1 MSQIVNIFEFTKF
14 RKYLAEYQEKRQELE
29 PAFSRTEFC
38 NQLGLPKTR
47 SYFNDVVQGKA
58 VTKGMLARF
67 IKVLGLKGKEAKY
80 FDAMVRFDQLK
91 NEVAREKALDEMMS
105 LNPNPQ
111 IIVDQDGYDLFSN
124 WYNVVIY
131 NLLEVLDV
139 NNDYSELA
147 SKIFPSVSE
156 KKIEHSMFLLQKMK
170 LVHQDDRGFWKATR
184 ESLTTVQQC
193 KDKMVMQYQKQ
204 CMELGRLALE
214 SAGKE
219 SRDMTT
225 MSFSVSN
232 RGRRMIDSE
241 VERFKNRV
249 RRIVTA
255 DKEKPTEVEHLNLH
269 VFSNIKR
276 EGV

>member
-1 MSQIVNIFEFTKF
+1 MSDFVNIFEFTKF
-14 RKYLAEYQEKRQELE
+14 RKFLAEYQEKRQESE
-29 PAFSRTEFC
+29 PGFSRTEFC

-80 FDAMVRFDQLK
+80 FEAMVRFDQLK

-105 LNPNPQ
+105 LNPNHQ
-111 IIVDQDGYDLFSN
+111 VIVDPDGYDLFSN

-131 NLLEVLDV
+131 NLLEVIDV
-139 NNDYSELA
+139 GDDYSELV
-147 SKIFPSVSE
+147 SKIFPPVQE
-156 KKIEHSMFLLQKMK
+156 KKVERAMLLLQKMK
-170 LVHQDDRGFWKATR
+170 LVYRNDLGFWKATR

-225 MSFSVSN
+225 MSFSVSD
-232 RGRRMIDSE
+232 RGRRMIDFE
-241 VERFKNRV
+241 VDRFKNRI
-249 RRIVTA
+249 RRIVTS